1 MDDKVCDFFREVDGY
16 FNSGTVNA
24 VKFRNFTQCHSYC
37 PRQNNSKKY
46 KCTTNNERIN
56 ALGSYLHKK
65 ISEID
70 ENYKKKFGV
79 SRHIELF
86 MIWLGGKLFKIE
98 NDYKA
103 TLEES
108 YEKHLMDYMGNY
120 DYWKLLDS
128 NKLYKNATIKK
139 MSDLYGL
146 LDNICKLINEYNKS
160 TTTINRSNLRNSST
174 QCLNFY
180 RAIYNSVNG
189 CKPYLYL
196 LDNLKM
202 LYENFRAIKMV
213 NNNFK
218 KRDKEFLN
226 TQIKPIT
233 TFGGE
238 NKYLLSL
245 FAKLSFDDEECRE
258 VRSNDEQIG
267 KKIESQKTQNN
278 LHGARK
284 PNKPN
289 IVTKTRTSGSAPR
302 GNPPPPKPQ
311 PPPAPKS
318 PAASKPQLPPVSST
332 PPPQPQP
339 QSELNPKPE
348 EKQQASQP
356 PTPPQKKEQSSP
368 LSVPLG
374 STPAASHQSGTKDS
388 GINKGSKD
396 GGANVLGGGT
406 SQPGNSEGKTKDDA
420 QKNPNQVDNS
430 SPDSKEG
437 SQGSLVSQTKDPGN
451 PVPAPSGESTSQPSG
466 TPQQPEPGT
475 PGTSTATSKDTQN
488 SVRNPQDSTQNGVV
502 NNIKDQKGGTSGQ
515 QTNQG
520 DKQVNQNGDPVN
532 PINVPGSSG
541 GESKDKTQM
550 KINQVGDSSS
560 TSKIPGSE
568 NQGTKQGVSSDGIG
582 TLKNPVNGAG
592 NAASGS
598 KANPSTDVKNQH
610 QNSDPNQGVPG
621 GGANGGDSGTGGGN
635 SGTGGGGSGAN
646 GLDDQKKSSGGS
658 SDPALST
665 PGGPSDPASST
676 PEGSFDWGSSF
687 LRFLLNGT
695 ENLNKASQF
704 IQKNQHKV
712 KEATDKIN
720 NAYKNTMDNLKDA
733 YDKSSSYISEFI
745 NNVTSQLNQVG
756 TSSKPGNS
764 GNSMPQ
770 NNDQSQKNGDP
781 SLPPAKGPPINPPP
795 STPPKDP
802 SPLPQDPQHQQHP
815 QLPSSPAS
823 TQQKQPLPQPQF
835 ITPQLQQ
842 VGPFIHKAQGK
853 EIAQLIKSISSNP
866 NLKKTWNIFPTTWNG
881 SGDCKP
887 EVKFMSTTLVCCTS
901 EQCSLT
907 GILITLVLIPIIL
920 SIAYKYLSFGLSK
933 KSEKKN
939 MKRVI
944 KLVDGN
950 RKTKIIISSNDRS
963 KDLKPVI
970 NSVGGKKNSL
980 LNIYKLIQADP
991 MPFINLFFLLI
1002 FFVYKRKRDT
1012 IE

>member
-1 MDDKVCDFFREVDGY
+1 MDDKVCDFLREVDEY
-16 FNSGTVNA
+16 FNNGTVNV
-24 VKFRNFTQCHSYC
+24 VKFRNFTKCHSYC
-37 PRQNNSKKY
+37 PHQNNPKEN
-46 KCTTNNERIN
+46 KCTNNYERIN

-70 ENYKKKFGV
+70 EKYKKKFGV

-108 YEKHLMDYMGNY
+108 YKNHLENHMGNY

-146 LDNICKLINEYNKS
+146 LNSICKLINEYNRS

-180 RAIYNSVNG
+180 RTIYNSVNG

-267 KKIESQKTQNN
+267 KNIESQKTQNN

-289 IVTKTRTSGSAPR
+289 IVTKTRTSGSASR
-302 GNPPPPKPQ
+302 ENPPPSKPK

-318 PAASKPQLPPVSST
+318 PAPSKPQLSPVLST
-332 PPPQPQP
+332 PRPQPQP
-339 QSELNPKPE
+339 QPRPQSEPNPKLGA
-348 EKQQASQP
+348 KQQALQP

-368 LSVPLG
+368 LSVPSG

-388 GINKGSKD
+388 GGTKGSKD
-396 GGANVLGGGT
+396 GGANVLGGGI
-406 SQPGNSEGKTKDDA
+406 SQPGNSEGKPKDDA
-420 QKNPNQVDNS
+420 QKSPGQVDNS
-430 SPDSKEG
+430 SPGPKAE
-437 SQGSLVSQTKDPGN
+437 SQGSPGSQKDSRN
-451 PVPAPSGESTSQPSG
+451 PAPAPSGASTSQPPG
-466 TPQQPEPGT
+466 APQQPPPGT
-475 PGTSTATSKDTQN
+475 PGASTATSKDTQN
-488 SVRNPQDSTQNGVV
+488 DVSNPQDSN
-502 NNIKDQKGGTSGQ
+502 S
-515 QTNQG
+515 
-520 DKQVNQNGDPVN
+520 
-532 PINVPGSSG
+532 
-541 GESKDKTQM
+541 
-550 KINQVGDSSS
+550 
-560 TSKIPGSE
+560 
-568 NQGTKQGVSSDGIG
+568 KQG
-582 TLKNPVNGAG
+582 A
-592 NAASGS
+592 
-598 KANPSTDVKNQH
+598 
-610 QNSDPNQGVPG
+610 PG
-621 GGANGGDSGTGGGN
+621 GA
-635 SGTGGGGSGAN
+635 GGGGSGAN
-646 GLDDQKKSSGGS
+646 GGGDQKKSSGGS

-665 PGGPSDPASST
+665 PGGPIDPASST
-676 PEGSFDWGSSF
+676 SGGSFDWGSSF

-704 IQKNQHKV
+704 IQKNQQKV

-720 NAYKNTMDNLKDA
+720 IVYKNTMDNLKDA
-733 YDKSSSYISEFI
+733 YDKSSSYLSEFI
-745 NNVTSQLNQVG
+745 NNVTSELNQVG
-756 TSSKPGNS
+756 SPSNSGGNQPGSGSPSDGGNS
-764 GNSMPQ
+764 HNQSPSPQ
-770 NNDQSQKNGDP
+770 SP
-781 SLPPAKGPPINPPP
+781 SI
-795 STPPKDP
+795 TDPKDP
-802 SPLPQDPQHQQHP
+802 
-815 QLPSSPAS
+815 AS
-823 TQQKQPLPQPQF
+823 TPTKDTTSNPPNDPSQGPAPTTSPTTSIDPTSQKQTSPQTQSITPHPPQF
-835 ITPQLQQ
+835 
-842 VGPFIHKAQGK
+842 GPFNHKTQGK
-853 EIAQLIKSISSNP
+853 EIAQLVKSISSNP
-866 NLKKTWNIFPTTWNG
+866 ILKKPWNIFPTTWNG
-881 SGDCKP
+881 SVDCKP
-887 EVKFMSTTLVCCTS
+887 KINFINTTLVCCTP

-907 GILITLVLIPIIL
+907 GISITLVLIPIIL
-920 SIAYKYLSFGLSK
+920 LTAYKFFSREWTR

-950 RKTKIIISSNDRS
+950 RKTQIIISSNDRN

-970 NSVGGKKNSL
+970 NSVGRKKNPL
-980 LNIYKLIQADP
+980 LNIYKLMQADP
-991 MPFINLFFLLI
+991 VPFINVFFLLI
-1002 FFVYKRKRDT
+1002 FFVYKRNRNT